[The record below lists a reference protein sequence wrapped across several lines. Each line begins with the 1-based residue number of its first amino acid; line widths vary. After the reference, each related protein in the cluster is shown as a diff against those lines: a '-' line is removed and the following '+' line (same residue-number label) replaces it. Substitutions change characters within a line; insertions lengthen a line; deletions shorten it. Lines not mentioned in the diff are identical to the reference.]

1 MQSKDIPSIINYIIK
16 LSNFLEK
23 ILKLFL
29 ILIVSVM
36 TVIVISNVL
45 ARNLINYSPYWAD
58 EISRYLMIYMIYFGA
73 AVALKNEELVGVNFF
88 LKKVPAIVMKV
99 MTFIALICIFF
110 FNSYIFYHSVFLIR
124 GMVDSGHLSAQ
135 LMIPMWIIYLVIPVG
150 FLFLSFFTITLLLE
164 KIYGFRDWTVKLA
177 EQESLIEGGEK

>member
-88 LKKVPAIVMKV
+88 LKKGTSYSDESYDIYCINMH
-99 MTFIALICIFF
+99 IFF
-110 FNSYIFYHSVFLIR
+110 QF
-124 GMVDSGHLSAQ
+124 
-135 LMIPMWIIYLVIPVG
+135 IY
-150 FLFLSFFTITLLLE
+150 FLSFRIFN
-164 KIYGFRDWTVKLA
+164 KRN
-177 EQESLIEGGEK
+177 GG